1 MNKTAALA
9 GKLLDAATDPKLA
22 NQVMPK
28 VARLLK
34 QGHPVQATVHESSKT
49 AEADKQAMAQ
59 AAFAAWAI
67 ARGKTYTE
75 NECKAMLD
83 RLGVPFVTAEEGK
96 AKRKSGPLA
105 VGETVYPDRNQNT
118 NEQNSDACRKYHLQ
132 IGQVEKVERDGVAV
146 RFEDN
151 RLVRFEGGNTPGKD
165 IGLYRGTPAN
175 VVEQRP
181 TGKAAVEIVY
191 ISDKNAKPPTKTQVE
206 QVLDYVEKG
215 EARGE
220 SRNKAYYTGLA
231 LKQSEGKN
239 GYYFTIFS
247 QQRDR
252 FPRSI
257 NPRKGTVLYIGRLG
271 GRPGGW
277 MKEYEKMVAGV
288 QSE

>member
-9 GKLLDAATDPKLA
+9 GKLLDAAAGNSKLRT
-22 NQVMPK
+22 QVMPK

-34 QGHPVQATVHESSKT
+34 QGHPVQATLHESHKEA
-49 AEADKQAMAQ
+49 AEDT

-67 ARGKTYTE
+67 MRGKEYTE
-75 NECKAMLD
+75 QECRAMLD

-96 AKRKSGPLA
+96 AKRKSGPLD

-118 NEQNSDACRKYHLQ
+118 NEQNSEACAKYHLML
-132 IGQVEKVERDGVAV
+132 GQVEKVEKDGVAV

-151 RLVRFEGGNTPGKD
+151 KLIRFEGGNTPGKE

-175 VVEQRP
+175 VVEERP
-181 TGKAAVEIVY
+181 TGRAAIEVVY
-191 ISDKNAKPPTKTQVE
+191 ISDKNAKPPTKTQRE

-220 SRNKAYYTGLA
+220 NRNKSYYTGLA
-231 LKQSEGKN
+231 LKQSEGAN
-239 GYYFTIFS
+239 GYYFTVFS
-247 QQRDR
+247 QQRDK
-252 FPRSI
+252 FPRAM
-257 NPRKGTVLYIGRLG
+257 NPKKGTVLYIGRLG

-277 MKEYEKMVAGV
+277 KAEYEKMMAGV
-288 QSE
+288 TQGDE